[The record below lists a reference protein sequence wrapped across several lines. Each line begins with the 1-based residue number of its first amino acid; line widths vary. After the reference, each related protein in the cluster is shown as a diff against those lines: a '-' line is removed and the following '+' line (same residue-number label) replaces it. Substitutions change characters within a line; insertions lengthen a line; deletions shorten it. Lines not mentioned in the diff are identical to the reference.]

1 MYPEL
6 KNLYKRFDREPV
18 VEDLNLSLEKRPV
31 STVFQSYGLFPH
43 MTVLQNVI
51 CGLKF
56 KGVKKADAVE
66 IQPPAVFRMRPLPIS
81 GKSIRKPNNVG
92 NRPSTNPSPPG
103 NMEPYSP
110 FANPKEIW
118 YPVK

>member
-6 KNLYKRFDREPV
+6 KNPYKRFDREPV

-31 STVFQSYGLFPH
+31 STVFQSCGLFLY

-51 CGLKF
+51 CGLEF
-56 KGVKKADAVE
+56 KGVKKPVAVE
-66 IQPPAVFRMRPLPIS
+66 IQPPAVFRMRLLPIS
-81 GKSIRKPNNVG
+81 EKSIWKPDNVG
-92 NRPSTNPSPPG
+92 NRLSPPG

-110 FANPKEIW
+110 FANPKKVW
-118 YPVK
+118 YSV